1 VFDPTRHQAA
11 GLRTVCTPAAVKLM
25 PVSLNRDA
33 AAACDMVWVLSAGL
47 SMLGHGVV
55 VLDATTREHGD
66 RPGLS
71 QHLRGE
77 RLDPS
82 SIDDGPYILAA
93 QAGIDEL
100 LATAPAMR
108 APAALERLAGSFAAG
123 TVVLLLAHKEWL
135 SVLFEGSGARP
146 LIPFHVEPTG
156 VIDAYSAV
164 KVLTQAGNMQPILV
178 PIGGEGPE
186 ELERRVVDV
195 LLETARKH
203 LGQVPDCWALPDSRH
218 DESPDALSPWVLKIV
233 QSALSLGDGSSL
245 RPWMSPNPRAAF
257 VPHLWSC

>member
-1 VFDPTRHQAA
+1 
-11 GLRTVCTPAAVKLM
+11 
-25 PVSLNRDA
+25 
-33 AAACDMVWVLSAGL
+33 MVWVLSAGL
-47 SMLGHGVV
+47 SVLGYDVV

-77 RLDPS
+77 CLDPS

-93 QAGIDEL
+93 QAGLAEL
-100 LATAPAMR
+100 LATAPAMG
-108 APAALERLAGSFAAG
+108 APAALERLADSFAAD

-135 SVLFEGSGARP
+135 SVLFEGSDARP
-146 LIPFHVEPTG
+146 LIPFPAEPMG

-178 PIGGEGPE
+178 PIRGEGPE
-186 ELERRVVDV
+186 DLERQVIGV

-203 LGQVPDCWALPDSRH
+203 LGHVPDCWVLPDSRH
-218 DESPDALSPWVLKIV
+218 DESPAVLSPWVLKIV
-233 QSALSLGDGSSL
+233 QSALSLGDRSSL
-245 RPWMSPNPRAAF
+245 HPWMSLNPRAAL